1 MPSSCI
7 PQARGRASGHGAT
20 SQPSQLWC
28 GSRFLW
34 LGQHKDKFCSV
45 VIKNEGSHR
54 ASLLHKHIFFFLG
67 GEGEDKIWEVL
78 VEYPVIQWCI
88 SVLICINLDDTPPF
102 LFCSSIQV
110 VWISLSLYLCHSV
123 SLSLSPMCVPLLL
136 CSIKSTFLY
145 CTFSLVCLSPGVS
158 RWVYFQGLWN
168 YFLCTEVCFLGG
180 RIKNHKFRKVSD
192 SNDYRSKYCLQGW

>member
-7 PQARGRASGHGAT
+7 PQARGRAPGHGAT
-20 SQPSQLWC
+20 SQSSQLWC

-34 LGQHKDKFCSV
+34 LGQPKDKFCSV

-88 SVLICINLDDTPPF
+88 LVLICINLDDTPSF

-123 SLSLSPMCVPLLL
+123 SLSLSHVCIFATLFHQIHLP
-136 CSIKSTFLY
+136 ILY
-145 CTFSLVCLSPGVS
+145 ILSSLSFSRCFSLSIFS
-158 RWVYFQGLWN
+158 RVVELFPLYWSVLPWRENQ
-168 YFLCTEVCFLGG
+168 E
-180 RIKNHKFRKVSD
+180 S
-192 SNDYRSKYCLQGW
+192 